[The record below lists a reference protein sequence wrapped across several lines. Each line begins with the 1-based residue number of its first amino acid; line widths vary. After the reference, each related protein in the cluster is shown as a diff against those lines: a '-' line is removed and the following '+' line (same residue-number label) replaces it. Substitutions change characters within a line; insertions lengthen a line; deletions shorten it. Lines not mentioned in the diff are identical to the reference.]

1 MFGRIVRIAIL
12 LLGVC
17 GVLPAAD
24 LPGVWLDV
32 PFVKQEK
39 DGCGAASIAM
49 VMQYWQAQ
57 QGQAANHTS
66 DAIQI
71 QRALYS
77 AKAHGIYA
85 SDMERY
91 FREKGFR
98 TFTIRG
104 EWEDLKQHL
113 DKGRPL
119 IVALKPAAGGALHYV
134 VVTGLGA
141 RNGDGQR
148 SGPTQTAAA
157 GPVQLRTGMERG
169 RKMDAAGTASNPISL
184 IPTAIL
190 VISFRLCSPAASVA
204 KRRTAPCVDHGRQA
218 FRRAALAGSRKPRRV
233 RAAPFG

>member
-1 MFGRIVRIAIL
+1 MFERFARIVIVC
-12 LLGVC
+12 LGVC

-57 QGQAANHTS
+57 QGQAANQTS

-77 AKAHGIYA
+77 PKAHGIYA

-91 FREKGFR
+91 FQENGFR

-119 IVALKPAAGGALHYV
+119 IVALKPAAGALHYV
-134 VVTGLGA
+134 VVTGFA
-141 RNGDGQR
+141 ADTVTVNDPAQR
-148 SGPTQTAAA
+148 KLLQQERPTFDREWSAAERWTLLALPQT
-157 GPVQLRTGMERG
+157 R
-169 RKMDAAGTASNPISL
+169 S
-184 IPTAIL
+184 
-190 VISFRLCSPAASVA
+190 
-204 KRRTAPCVDHGRQA
+204 H
-218 FRRAALAGSRKPRRV
+218 
-233 RAAPFG
+233 

>member
-1 MFGRIVRIAIL
+1 MFQRFARTAIVC
-12 LLGVC
+12 LGVC

-49 VMQYWQAQ
+49 VIQYWQAQ
-57 QGQAANHTS
+57 QGQAANQTS
-66 DAIQI
+66 DASQI

-91 FREKGFR
+91 FQENGFR

-119 IVALKPAAGGALHYV
+119 IVALKPAAGALHYV
-134 VVTGLGA
+134 VVTGLA
-141 RNGDGQR
+141 ADTVTVNDPAQR
-148 SGPTQTAAA
+148 KLLQ
-157 GPVQLRTGMERG
+157 QERATFE
-169 RKMDAAGTASNPISL
+169 REWSA
-184 IPTAIL
+184 
-190 VISFRLCSPAASVA
+190 A
-204 KRRTAPCVDHGRQA
+204 KRWTLL
-218 FRRAALAGSRKPRRV
+218 ALPQTRSH
-233 RAAPFG
+233 

>member
-1 MFGRIVRIAIL
+1 VFSGIARIAVV
-12 LLGVC
+12 LLGFC
-17 GVLPAAD
+17 CVLPAAD

-57 QGQAANHTS
+57 QGGPANDAS
-66 DAIQI
+66 DASQI

-91 FREKGFR
+91 FQENGFR

-119 IVALKPAAGGALHYV
+119 IVALKPVALRPVALKPLSAGVLHYV
-134 VVTGLGA
+134 VVAGLGPDTVTINDPA
-141 RNGDGQR
+141 QR
-148 SGPTQTAAA
+148 KLLQQDRPSFDREWSAA
-157 GPVQLRTGMERG
+157 GKWTLLALP
-169 RKMDAAGTASNPISL
+169 
-184 IPTAIL
+184 
-190 VISFRLCSPAASVA
+190 
-204 KRRTAPCVDHGRQA
+204 QA
-218 FRRAALAGSRKPRRV
+218 QPR
-233 RAAPFG
+233 